1 MHLKPLFKP
10 LTHPL
15 ARTKKSQQIQ
25 LKLSKKSV
33 LKEHYR
39 GAGKWKH
46 ENSTKEKAKP
56 DQILLHEAR
65 KLRCNIHTPNFRMN
79 CVNGEGDLVQCGL
92 WSQSSVQISVM
103 PLTSFG
109 TLGKLLSPL
118 SLGYPSCKLK
128 S

>member
-1 MHLKPLFKP
+1 M
-10 LTHPL
+10 
-15 ARTKKSQQIQ
+15 
-25 LKLSKKSV
+25 KLSKKNV

-79 CVNGEGDLVQCGL
+79 CVNGEGDLAQTVWTLESEQC
-92 WSQSSVQISVM
+92 SDFSYAIN
-103 PLTSFG
+103 
-109 TLGKLLSPL
+109 
-118 SLGYPSCKLK
+118 
-128 S
+128 